1 MRVEKTFLRDSPLNV
16 STWQYVQS
24 ARTDPLTGVWLLGST
39 EAVSSW
45 HVLHDGDPGLA
56 VSAMHMLAIRKEKL
70 SRVTLIKIDNK
81 VLLIVDSQW

>member
-1 MRVEKTFLRDSPLNV
+1 LNV

>member
-1 MRVEKTFLRDSPLNV
+1 MCMRVEKTFLRDSPLNV

-56 VSAMHMLAIRKEKL
+56 VSDMHMLAIRNEKAEQGDL
-70 SRVTLIKIDNK
+70 HKNR
-81 VLLIVDSQW
+81 